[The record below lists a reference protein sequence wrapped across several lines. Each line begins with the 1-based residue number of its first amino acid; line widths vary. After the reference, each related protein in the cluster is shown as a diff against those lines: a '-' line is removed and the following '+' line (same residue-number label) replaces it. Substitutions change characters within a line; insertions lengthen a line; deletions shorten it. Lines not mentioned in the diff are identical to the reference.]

1 MLHSKWEVI
10 PVLTGLL
17 YVWRHPDSCNFPLP
31 FEASRKVTGANSTTE
46 TWALMSEAFYCEKL
60 LFLARLWI
68 INSYVKIH
76 FYVLNQ
82 EIFCFFPSH
91 WAAGPNIGSLLSE
104 LVQNSRLSQL
114 TLYDVKQSQC
124 LALQRSI
131 SYLKVKQNHLVSQ
144 LWLLHSFILRSSQAT
159 VIIRAR
165 PNRFPNCQKGRKAS
179 EGFRMEPQPSQWD
192 WQRILKEGSVFE
204 RQLTS
209 G

>member
-68 INSYVKIH
+68 INS
-76 FYVLNQ
+76 
-82 EIFCFFPSH
+82 CFFPSH

-131 SYLKVKQNHLVSQ
+131 SYLKVKQNQLVSQ

-192 WQRILKEGSVFE
+192 WQRILEEGSVFE

-209 G
+209 D